1 MAPDASSR
9 PRGRF
14 LRMPDVVGEVK
25 LSAPTINRLH
35 RTGQFPKKVRLG
47 ARAVGWWESE
57 IDAWKAAR
65 TRVESPA

>member
-1 MAPDASSR
+1 MNEAPAR

-35 RTGQFPKKVRLG
+35 RKGEFPKKVRIS
-47 ARAVGWWESE
+47 ANAVGWWESE
-57 IDAWKAAR
+57 IEAWKAAR
-65 TRVESPA
+65 GRVEQLA